1 MQGQGQGQGQSGP
14 GIGDEQEQEQEQ
26 EQWEQ
31 AAGLEMQERG
41 AYQDYGDYAGEF
53 DGNLGGHVH
62 RRGLGVD
69 VDDVGGEHKDEAGFY
84 GVADRHAPTMPV
96 SYNPQHQ
103 QQHLQQHQQQH
114 QHLQQQ
120 RHQQQHQEQHQE
132 QQHLKQ
138 QQQQQQQQPNGKPV
152 AFDAKVVASN
162 LRRLSVLSQR
172 GGLVGAAGSRGA
184 VSFGATATGA
194 GAGAGAAQA
203 PQLQRHPM
211 ATVLSNMTPPAPA
224 DTGRRESVR
233 K

>member
-1 MQGQGQGQGQSGP
+1 MQGQGQGQGQGQSGP

-53 DGNLGGHVH
+53 DGNLGGHIH

-96 SYNPQHQ
+96 SYIPQHQ
-103 QQHLQQHQQQH
+103 QQHLQQQQH
-114 QHLQQQ
+114 QQL
-120 RHQQQHQEQHQE
+120 HQE
-132 QQHLKQ
+132 QQQLQ
-138 QQQQQQQQPNGKPV
+138 QQQRQQQPNGKPV

-184 VSFGATATGA
+184 VSLGATATGA
-194 GAGAGAAQA
+194 GAGALDLTAPVLPSAALPNA
-203 PQLQRHPM
+203 PVPSSSSCLSSICSSPLPY
-211 ATVLSNMTPPAPA
+211 AVLS
-224 DTGRRESVR
+224 SSSCLS
-233 K
+233 